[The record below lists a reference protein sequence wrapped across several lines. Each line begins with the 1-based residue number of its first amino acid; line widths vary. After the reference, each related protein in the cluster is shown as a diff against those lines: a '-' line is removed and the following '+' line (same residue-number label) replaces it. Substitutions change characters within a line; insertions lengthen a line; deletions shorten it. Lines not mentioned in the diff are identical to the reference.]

1 MSDRKSEPL
10 KQQGQHNQQMQDPKR
25 MGQSPSEPRKNEHS
39 EKNQQNS
46 QREKQPAR

>member
-25 MGQSPSEPRKNEHS
+25 MGQSPSEPRKT